1 MMQGRAICL
10 IVAAAILL
18 TIGTTATVQASPVA
32 PLYPGAVAAEHETS
46 EQMRPYQQVFY
57 TRDPIE
63 RVHDFYSAH
72 AGTLEKARSGQGF
85 YHIVRKVP
93 AREKASLEPEEVGV
107 FISTPRPPKSK
118 NSGQG
123 MGGVPGGMPAEL
135 DGADQRCL
143 HSDFF
148 APLRTMA
155 MQLKNRDWPQYN
167 AVCERYHHLTWS
179 MFLPTEELDQRG
191 RPMRMDQ
198 ILISRYN
205 PGGVQTSPEVAN
217 ASPEELAARMQAL
230 AMSGRREEARALAE
244 QFAAAQMSGAMGGAG
259 VRIQKGGIADDWEEW
274 VKLLKEIDGH
284 AYRTRILIHMDP
296 ATWPERPKGGRQDS
310 HGKG

>member
-1 MMQGRAICL
+1 
-10 IVAAAILL
+10 
-18 TIGTTATVQASPVA
+18 
-32 PLYPGAVAAEHETS
+32 
-46 EQMRPYQQVFY
+46 
-57 TRDPIE
+57 
-63 RVHDFYSAH
+63 
-72 AGTLEKARSGQGF
+72 
-85 YHIVRKVP
+85 
-93 AREKASLEPEEVGV
+93 
-107 FISTPRPPKSK
+107 
-118 NSGQG
+118 
-123 MGGVPGGMPAEL
+123 MPAALE
-135 DGADQRCL
+135 GADQRCL

-155 MQLKNRDWPQYN
+155 MQLENRDWPQYN

-179 MFLPTEELDQRG
+179 MFFPTEQLDQRG
-191 RPMRMDQ
+191 RPMSMDQ
-198 ILISRYN
+198 VLISRYR

-244 QFAAAQMSGAMGGAG
+244 QLAAAQMSGAASAG
-259 VRIQKGGIADDWEEW
+259 PGSASRGGIADDWEEW

-284 AYRTRILIHMDP
+284 AYRTRILIHTDP